1 MYIFL
6 YPKSNKKS
14 YIKLFGWMNLNIRNK
29 RILGPLIK
37 MGEKKLTPIK
47 DQEHPNIDD
56 FRTG

>member
-1 MYIFL
+1 
-6 YPKSNKKS
+6 
-14 YIKLFGWMNLNIRNK
+14 MNLNIRNK